1 MPVIQSAV
9 SPASDAFRANSEV
22 MEGLLDELRQ
32 IAARTERG
40 GSDDARQR
48 HVERG
53 KLLPR
58 ERLSQQRSARTL
70 GGEDRE
76 DGSPVIIKTLGVSG
90 MAEWKELELFE
101 RGD

>member
-48 HVERG
+48 HV
-53 KLLPR
+53 
-58 ERLSQQRSARTL
+58 
-70 GGEDRE
+70 
-76 DGSPVIIKTLGVSG
+76 
-90 MAEWKELELFE
+90 
-101 RGD
+101 